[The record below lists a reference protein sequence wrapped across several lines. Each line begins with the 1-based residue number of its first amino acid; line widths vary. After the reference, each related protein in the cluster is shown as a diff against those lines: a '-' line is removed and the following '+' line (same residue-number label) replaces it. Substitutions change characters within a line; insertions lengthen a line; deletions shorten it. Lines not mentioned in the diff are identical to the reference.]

1 MFKTLFFFILLVSTF
16 HGNSQEIIKAT
27 SQGWAG
33 GVCCV
38 SGTNYSVTFL
48 LKDTPKTIEI
58 EGVYLQNTDKLYSTL
73 SHPLVQK
80 DGTYYTVNFPTR
92 FDENDRYLEKE
103 IKPIVTKNFD
113 GKALILLKID
123 KKTVEIV
130 VTEFESMGF
139 LAYP

>member
-1 MFKTLFFFILLVSTF
+1 MFRALFFFVLLLSAF
-16 HGNSQEIIKAT
+16 HGKCQEIIKAT

-48 LKDTPKTIEI
+48 LKDTPKTIEVD
-58 EGVYLQNTDKLYSTL
+58 GVYLQNTGKLYCTL

-80 DGTYYTVNFPTR
+80 EGTYYTVNFPTR
-92 FDENDRYLEKE
+92 FDENDRYIEKE
-103 IKPIVTKNFD
+103 ITVVERRAFE
-113 GKALILLKID
+113 GKALILLTVD
-123 KKTVEIV
+123 KKAVEIIV
-130 VTEFESMGF
+130 NEFEYLDF